1 MPRLGCTATS
11 PACRPTPRRGLDSL
25 TRRCAPTFAAFLLA
39 ALGCREDAESPA
51 GPEATAPGAPALAT
65 APAPLAFRQV
75 SAGTARTCGVTT
87 SNLAYCWGGGRLR
100 PVAVAGGH
108 HFVQISVGEGH
119 ICAVTTENRAYC
131 WGANKWGQLGDGTL
145 TDRPTPVV
153 IPGHRFRQ
161 IRAGYLHTCGI
172 SPTNIA
178 YCWGNNDEGQL
189 GTGGSQTSI
198 PTRVARGLLWNQ
210 VIAGASHTCGVTT
223 DHRGY
228 CWGAN
233 DFGELGDGTKIQ
245 RQKPALVAGGLSFR
259 QVVPGGGWFPDFV
272 EPFVDDGHTC
282 GITTADKA
290 YCWGLNESGVLG
302 SGTGANSL
310 TPVAVAG
317 GRRYGLL
324 NTGWLHSCAV
334 TTSAAAFCWGSNADG
349 QLGVGSATSSS
360 FSPLRVAGGLEL
372 TAVSAGTLGRHSCS
386 WTTTD
391 HRAYCWGDNAA
402 GQLGDGTTTDRP
414 KPVAVLGPM

>member
-1 MPRLGCTATS
+1 MPRMG
-11 PACRPTPRRGLDSL
+11 RPRFRFVPVFSL
-25 TRRCAPTFAAFLLA
+25 ALVVV

-51 GPEATAPGAPALAT
+51 GPEALATGAPALAT
-65 APAPLAFRQV
+65 ATAPLVFRQV
-75 SAGTARTCGVTT
+75 SAGTSHTCGVTT
-87 SNLAYCWGGGRLR
+87 SNLAYCWGANGGALGDGTRTGRLR

-108 HFVQISVGEGH
+108 HFVQISAGEGH
-119 ICAVTTENRAYC
+119 TCAVTAENRAYC
-131 WGANKWGQLGDGTL
+131 WGYNRWGQLGDGTL
-145 TDRPTPVV
+145 TDRLTPVV

-161 IRAGYLHTCGI
+161 IRAGFLHTCGI

-178 YCWGNNDEGQL
+178 HCWGNNDLGQL
-189 GTGGSQTSI
+189 GTGGAGTST
-198 PTRVARGLLWNQ
+198 PTRVARELLWSQ

-302 SGTGANSL
+302 SVTGANSL

-324 NTGWLHSCAV
+324 NAGWLHSCAV
-334 TTSAAAFCWGSNADG
+334 TTSAVAFCWGSNADG
-349 QLGVGSATSSS
+349 QLGVGSGTSSS

-372 TAVSAGTLGRHSCS
+372 TAVSTGTLGRHSCS
-386 WTTTD
+386 RTTTD
-391 HRAYCWGDNAA
+391 HRAYCWGENGN
-402 GQLGDGTTTDRP
+402 GQLGDGTTIDRP

>member
-1 MPRLGCTATS
+1 MPRIGC
-11 PACRPTPRRGLDSL
+11 PRFR
-25 TRRCAPTFAAFLLA
+25 FALVFPLALLVV
-39 ALGCREDAESPA
+39 ALGCREDAESPT

-65 APAPLAFRQV
+65 ATAPLAFHQV
-75 SAGTARTCGVTT
+75 SAGTAHTCGVTT
-87 SNLAYCWGGGRLR
+87 SNLAYCWGANGGGQLGDGTHTRRLR

-119 ICAVTTENRAYC
+119 SCAVTTENRAYC
-131 WGANKWGQLGDGTL
+131 WGRNRWGQLGDGTL
-145 TDRPTPVV
+145 TDRLTPVV

-172 SPTNIA
+172 GPTNIA

-189 GTGGSQTSI
+189 GTGGSGTSI

-210 VIAGASHTCGVTT
+210 VIAGASHSCGVTT

-233 DFGELGDGTKIQ
+233 FFGELGDGTRIQ

-334 TTSAAAFCWGSNADG
+334 TTSAVAFCWGSNADG
-349 QLGVGSATSSS
+349 QLGVGSGTSSS

>member
-1 MPRLGCTATS
+1 MPRIGC
-11 PACRPTPRRGLDSL
+11 PRFRFVPVL
-25 TRRCAPTFAAFLLA
+25 PLA
-39 ALGCREDAESPA
+39 LVVVALGCREDAESPV
-51 GPEATAPGAPALAT
+51 GPEATATGAPALAT
-65 APAPLAFRQV
+65 AAAPLAFRQL
-75 SAGTARTCGVTT
+75 SAGTAQTCGVTT

-119 ICAVTTENRAYC
+119 VCAVTPENRAYC

-145 TDRPTPVV
+145 INRPTPVV
-153 IPGHRFRQ
+153 IPGHLFRQ

-189 GTGGSQTSI
+189 GTGGFQTPI

-223 DHRGY
+223 DDKGY

-233 DFGELGDGTKIQ
+233 FFGELGDGTKIQ
-245 RQKPALVAGGLSFR
+245 RQKPALVAGGLRFR

-272 EPFVDDGHTC
+272 APFVDDGHTC

-290 YCWGLNESGVLG
+290 YCWGLSGALG
-302 SGTGANSL
+302 SGTEANSL

-317 GRRYGLL
+317 GRRYKLL
-324 NTGWLHSCAV
+324 NTGWLHSCGV
-334 TTSAAAFCWGSNADG
+334 TTSAVAFCWGSNADG
-349 QLGVGSATSSS
+349 QLGVGSGTSSS
-360 FSPLRVAGGLEL
+360 LSPLRVAGGLEL

-391 HRAYCWGDNAA
+391 HRAYCWGENGN

>member
-1 MPRLGCTATS
+1 MPRIGC
-11 PACRPTPRRGLDSL
+11 RRFRFVPVFPL
-25 TRRCAPTFAAFLLA
+25 ALLVV
-39 ALGCREDAESPA
+39 ALGCREDAESPTGA
-51 GPEATAPGAPALAT
+51 EATAPGAPALAT
-65 APAPLAFRQV
+65 ATAPLAFRQV
-75 SAGTARTCGVTT
+75 SAGTAHTCGVTT
-87 SNLAYCWGGGRLR
+87 SNLAYCWGGNLGALGDGTRTRRLR

-108 HFVQISVGEGH
+108 HFVQISAGEGH
-119 ICAVTTENRAYC
+119 TCAVTTENRTYC
-131 WGANKWGQLGDGTL
+131 WGGNRWGQLGDGTL
-145 TDRPTPVV
+145 TDRLTPVV

-172 SPTNIA
+172 SPTNVA

-189 GTGGSQTSI
+189 GTGGFQTSI

-233 DFGELGDGTKIQ
+233 FFGELGDGTKIQ

-259 QVVPGGGWFPDFV
+259 QVVPGAGWFPDFV

-334 TTSAAAFCWGSNADG
+334 TTFAVGFCWGSNADG
-349 QLGVGSATSSS
+349 QLGVGSGTSSS

-391 HRAYCWGDNAA
+391 HRAYCWGDNHA